1 MYNHK
6 VILTVTFFLRIT
18 NFIVTDKEEEDE
30 EAEEDDE
37 ESEDG

>member
-1 MYNHK
+1 MCNHK

-18 NFIVTDKEEEDE
+18 NFIVTDKDE

-37 ESEDG
+37 KSEDG